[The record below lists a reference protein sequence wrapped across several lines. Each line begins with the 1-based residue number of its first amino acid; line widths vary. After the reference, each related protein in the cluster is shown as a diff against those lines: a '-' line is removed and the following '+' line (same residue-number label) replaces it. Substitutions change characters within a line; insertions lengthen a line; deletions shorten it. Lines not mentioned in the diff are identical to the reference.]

1 MIQQRKMKRLLSRS
15 ALLLTAASFLT
26 LPLATSAFAGKEG
39 VFLSDSVYFTLDK
52 VSLSVGA
59 EDGSLR
65 FSLGLNNHSDGI
77 VDFNNYGVKVIDA
90 NGITYTAKLNEK
102 VVARVKAGETGT
114 FKFTSE
120 VPNNLTPSDLK
131 VDIFQWNNNSTSD
144 IGALSVESA
153 MVETGQTL
161 EQQAVINLK
170 EIDTTLAEETLVTA
184 KLGKSYKVYKDG
196 VWMVYTDLTLSNES
210 SASVKLPDGLEL
222 NFQDSKGLTYGAQ
235 FVANVGAL
243 LPDQPVTATLQAAVP
258 ATLDT
263 SKLSLLF
270 SPKGKVKTTLLGTL
284 NAAKTFSVGRLSD
297 KIAYPNKDASDALN
311 GLVMSTSWASAVQ
324 QTDGLHVQAN
334 VTLTN
339 ESDGIVTVP
348 NLTGEFQ
355 ASRSNVGVTSSDNA
369 VRSAYLSPNES
380 TTFHFQGVVPASLN
394 AEALQLVVLEKQSA
408 AASTTTGASTG
419 TGNGSGTGT
428 GAAGNTDNSKQVASL
443 PVSVTSLAG
452 AGVAGEATTYAAA
465 SAYKIGEPFKLASTN
480 SMDSNMDMS
489 LVELGMSV
497 NTDFGYK
504 TVVAKYKLTN
514 KSTTTLAL
522 PDFQTDLTNEDGYT
536 YTGVRQTNVAK
547 NIAPNT
553 SYVLNYSYMVPDSED
568 ADKLALNLYD
578 TNRLAVGSFKTEVQP
593 IPETGPISVY
603 PFTIDFDDYSLSA
616 TYSKDGSYSYRLRL
630 DLDVQRQAQVITD
643 ANFSSLVFEV
653 VDTEGRLLSS
663 KPMTFTGQQRI
674 LSGVQFLEFTNIRS
688 EQLNTGSYFNIYEV
702 ISTPNG
708 EAKRLIRT
716 IKP

>member
-65 FSLGLNNHSDGI
+65 FSLGLNNHSNAI

-120 VPNNLTPSDLK
+120 IPNNLTPSDLK
-131 VDIFQWNNNSTSD
+131 VDIFQWNTNSLSE

-153 MVETGQTL
+153 MVEAGQTL

-170 EIDTTLAEETLVTA
+170 EIDTALAEEVLVTA
-184 KLGKSYKVYKDG
+184 KLGNSYKVYKDG
-196 VWMVYTDLTLSNES
+196 AWMVYTDLTLANES
-210 SASVKLPDGLEL
+210 SSSVKLPEGLEL
-222 NFQDSKGLTYGAQ
+222 NFQDSKGLTYSAQ
-235 FVANVGAL
+235 FVGNVGSL
-243 LPDQPVTATLQAAVP
+243 LPEQPVTVKLQAAVP
-258 ATLDT
+258 ASLDAN
-263 SKLSLLF
+263 KLSLLF
-270 SPKGKVKTTLLGTL
+270 SPKGKVKTTVLGTL
-284 NAAKTFSVGRLSD
+284 NTAKTFAVGRIGA
-297 KIAYPNKDASDALN
+297 KAAYPNIEANDDLN
-311 GLVMSTSWASAVQ
+311 GLVISTSWASAVQ
-324 QTDGLHVQAN
+324 QSDGLHVQAN

-339 ESDGIVTVP
+339 EGEGIITIP
-348 NLTGEFQ
+348 NLTAEFQ
-355 ASRSNVGVTSSDNA
+355 ANRGNVGVTSSDNA
-369 VRSAYLSPNES
+369 VRTSYLSPNES
-380 TTFHFQGVVPASLN
+380 TTFRFQGVVPASLS
-394 AEALQLVVLEKQSA
+394 AEALQLVVLEKQAA
-408 AASTTTGASTG
+408 AASTTTQTG
-419 TGNGSGTGT
+419 TGGTGNT
-428 GAAGNTDNSKQVASL
+428 GNTDTTKQVSAL
-443 PVSVTSLAG
+443 PVAITSLAG
-452 AGVAGEATTYAAA
+452 AGVASEATSYAAA
-465 SAYKIGEPFKLASTN
+465 QAYTIGDAFKLTTSN
-480 SMDSNMDMS
+480 GFDSNMDMS

-497 NTDFGYK
+497 NSDFGYK
-504 TVVAKYKLTN
+504 TIVGKYKLTN
-514 KSTTTLAL
+514 KGTTTLTL

-547 NIAPNT
+547 SIAPNT

-578 TNRLAVGSFKTEVQP
+578 TSRLAVGSFKTEVQP
-593 IPETGPISVY
+593 VPTTGPISVY
-603 PFTIDFDDYSLSA
+603 PFTINFDDYTLST
-616 TYSKDGSYSYRLRL
+616 TYSKDGSYGYRLRL
-630 DLDVQRQAQVITD
+630 DLDVERQAQVITD
-643 ANFSSLVFEV
+643 ANFSSLLFEV

-663 KPMTFTGQQRI
+663 KAMTFTGQQKI
-674 LSGVQFLEFTNIRS
+674 LSGVQFLEFTNVRS
-688 EQLNTGSYFNIYEV
+688 EQITSNSVFYIYEV
-702 ISTPNG
+702 IATPNG

-716 IKP
+716 ITP

>member
-1 MIQQRKMKRLLSRS
+1 MNQQRMMKRLLSRS

-59 EDGSLR
+59 DDGSLR
-65 FSLGLNNHSDGI
+65 FSLGLNNHSNTT
-77 VDFNNYGVKVIDA
+77 VDFNNYGVKVIDT

-120 VPNNLTPSDLK
+120 IPSNLSPSDLK
-131 VDIFQWNNNSTSD
+131 VDIFQWNDNATSD

-153 MVETGQTL
+153 MVEAGQTL
-161 EQQAVINLK
+161 EQQVVINLK
-170 EIDTTLAEETLVTA
+170 EIDTTLAEEALVSA
-184 KLGKSYKVYKDG
+184 KLGQSYKVYKDG

-210 SASVKLPDGLEL
+210 SASLKLPDGLEL

-235 FVANVGAL
+235 FVASVGAL
-243 LPDQPVTATLQAAVP
+243 LPEQPVTLTLQAAVP
-258 ATLDT
+258 ASLDT
-263 SKLSLLF
+263 NHLSLLF

-284 NAAKTFSVGRLSD
+284 NAAKSFAVSRLSD
-297 KIAYPNKDASDALN
+297 KAAYPNTDANDALN
-311 GLVMSTSWASAVQ
+311 GLVISTTWASAVQ

-348 NLTGEFQ
+348 SLTGEFQ
-355 ASRSNVGVTSSDNA
+355 ASRGNVGVTSSDNA

-380 TTFHFQGVVPASLN
+380 TTFHFQGVVPASLS

-408 AASTTTGASTG
+408 AASTTTTTG
-419 TGNGSGTGT
+419 TSTGT
-428 GAAGNTDNSKQVASL
+428 GAAGNTDSSKQVASL

-480 SMDSNMDMS
+480 SIDSNMDLS

-514 KSTTTLAL
+514 KSKTTLAL

-593 IPETGPISVY
+593 IPATGPISVY

>member
-26 LPLATSAFAGKEG
+26 LPMATSAFAGKEG

-65 FSLGLNNHSDGI
+65 FSLGLNNNSNAI
-77 VDFNNYGVKVIDA
+77 VDFNNYGVKVIDT

-120 VPNNLTPSDLK
+120 IPNNLTPSDLK
-131 VDIFQWNNNSTSD
+131 VDIFRWNNNSTSD

-153 MVETGQTL
+153 MVESGQTL

-184 KLGKSYKVYKDG
+184 KLGQSYKVYKDG
-196 VWMVYTDLTLSNES
+196 VWMVYTDLILSNES
-210 SASVKLPDGLEL
+210 NASVKLPEGLEL

-235 FVANVGAL
+235 FVASVGAL
-243 LPDQPVTATLQAAVP
+243 LPDQPVTVTLQAAVP
-258 ATLDT
+258 ASLDT
-263 SKLSLLF
+263 NKLSLLF
-270 SPKGKVKTTLLGTL
+270 SPKGKVKTALLGTL
-284 NAAKTFSVGRLSD
+284 NAAKTFSVARLGD
-297 KIAYPNKDASDALN
+297 KVTYPNKDDSGALN
-311 GLVMSTSWASAVQ
+311 GLVMSTTWAAAIQ

-339 ESDGIVTVP
+339 TSDGIVSVP
-348 NLTGEFQ
+348 ALTGEFQ

-380 TTFHFQGVVPASLN
+380 TTFHFQGIIPASLN
-394 AEALQLVVLEKQSA
+394 AEALQLVVLEKQGTT
-408 AASTTTGASTG
+408 ASTTTGTG
-419 TGNGSGTGT
+419 TGSSSGSGT
-428 GAAGNTDNSKQVASL
+428 GAAGNNSDTPKQGTSL
-443 PVSVTSLAG
+443 PVAVTSLAG

-465 SAYKIGEPFKLASTN
+465 QAYKIGDPFKLAATN

-522 PDFQTDLTNEDGYT
+522 PDFQTELTNEEGYT

-553 SYVLNYSYMVPDSED
+553 SYVLNYSYMVPDTED

-578 TNRLAVGSFKTEVQP
+578 TNRLAMGSYKTEVQP
-593 IPETGPISVY
+593 IPATGPISVY

-616 TYSKDGSYSYRLRL
+616 TYNKDNSYSYRLRL

-674 LSGVQFLEFTNIRS
+674 LSGVQFLEFNNIRS
-688 EQLNTGSYFNIYEV
+688 EQITSDSYFNIYEV
-702 ISTPNG
+702 ITTPNG

-716 IKP
+716 IRP